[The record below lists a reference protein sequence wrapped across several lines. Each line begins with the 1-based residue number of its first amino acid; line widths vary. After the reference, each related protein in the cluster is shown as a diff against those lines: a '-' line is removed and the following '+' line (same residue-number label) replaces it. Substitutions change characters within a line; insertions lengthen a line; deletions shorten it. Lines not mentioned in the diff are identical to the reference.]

1 MPIRSLLALL
11 LTSCA
16 PALTQVAPGQEF
28 ELAPGPTVQLAGTGV
43 ILSMLDVANDSRC
56 PVDVVCVT
64 AGNAEVRFRVR
75 GDGDERV
82 VSLHTMQEPKAVMVG
97 AVRLELVS
105 LAPPRRAGAPPAPAE
120 YRARIRWST
129 P

>member
-1 MPIRSLLALL
+1 MRMRFLAAMI

-16 PALTQVAPGQEF
+16 PSLTQVAPGLEF
-28 ELAPGPTVQLAGTGV
+28 ELAPGHTVQLAETGV
-43 ILSMLDVANDSRC
+43 ILSMVDVANDSRC

-75 GDGDERV
+75 GEGDERV
-82 VSLHTMQEPKAVMVG
+82 VSLHTMQEPKAVTVG

-105 LAPPRRAGAPPAPAE
+105 LAPPRRAGVPPVPAE

>member
-1 MPIRSLLALL
+1 MSANSAPAPALTISIKKKTDGSATFRSAGGESMRMRFLAARI
-11 LTSCA
+11 LTSCV

-28 ELAPGPTVQLAGTGV
+28 ELAPGPTVQLAETGV
-43 ILSMLDVANDSRC
+43 ILSMVDVANDSRC

-75 GDGDERV
+75 GEGDERV
-82 VSLHTMQEPKAVMVG
+82 
-97 AVRLELVS
+97 
-105 LAPPRRAGAPPAPAE
+105 
-120 YRARIRWST
+120 ARIRWST